1 MILVT
6 QIENWDDLKER
17 ILNEGNQCVCNYMIK
32 LLEESKILENDND
45 EYSLSG
51 FSKLKFQKSKFRF
64 FYIDKDG
71 YSTII
76 EKIQDDICKNSSE
89 FNYIPETAIEELDT
103 DILKFEREDTVNKIR
118 AINKSTI
125 DKEILSNYTLWE
137 SILNY
142 YVINNYVEGIIY
154 LSRAISSAIKHMDE
168 EKNKSGEYTYLKSL
182 QIENV
187 GNSLIYY
194 YLACLTRATA
204 ISWGE
209 EIKKA
214 LQESIKVI
222 KSLEKYEKFNNL
234 YNWMNI
240 ENLRKAYCNSR
251 MINKSLLPVSIEDC
265 MSAFRRNDMKNNGGF
280 FSLDNYLNSVLKCRF
295 SKQNQKYAPYIK
307 SPFEILYSDLINQI
321 RAGKE
326 ELRSDQESVQILCKK
341 YAENFGKMDE
351 EYIKE
356 YIEADFYDGGKY
368 IVKIKSDKKYKDSK
382 VKIAVANVRMS
393 DEDILNILNGK
404 NRDISK
410 RCQEIG
416 RILNEAIRYK
426 ADILVFPEAYIPLEY
441 LKILQSKAAKHNMVI
456 IGGTEH
462 ITHNK
467 LVYNLTA
474 TILPIKS
481 NSMSYAVPFF
491 HQKLYFSPQE
501 LKEVQKRGYKPAK
514 GQKHTLFSWGDMYFV
529 TYCCY
534 ELTSISLRHEFQ
546 GLADIVFGVEWN
558 KDTYYF
564 GNIMEALSRD
574 IYCYC
579 VQSNM
584 SEYGDS
590 RIIQPTKKDLMN
602 ILKVKGGIN
611 ASVLIGEID
620 IEELRK
626 HQNNNTPNN
635 GVYKPLPAGWD
646 LSKTNLKNK

>member
-1 MILVT
+1 M
-6 QIENWDDLKER
+6 
-17 ILNEGNQCVCNYMIK
+17 
-32 LLEESKILENDND
+32 
-45 EYSLSG
+45 
-51 FSKLKFQKSKFRF
+51 
-64 FYIDKDG
+64 
-71 YSTII
+71 
-76 EKIQDDICKNSSE
+76 
-89 FNYIPETAIEELDT
+89 
-103 DILKFEREDTVNKIR
+103 
-118 AINKSTI
+118 
-125 DKEILSNYTLWE
+125 
-137 SILNY
+137 
-142 YVINNYVEGIIY
+142 
-154 LSRAISSAIKHMDE
+154 
-168 EKNKSGEYTYLKSL
+168 
-182 QIENV
+182 
-187 GNSLIYY
+187 
-194 YLACLTRATA
+194 
-204 ISWGE
+204 
-209 EIKKA
+209 
-214 LQESIKVI
+214 
-222 KSLEKYEKFNNL
+222 
-234 YNWMNI
+234 
-240 ENLRKAYCNSR
+240 
-251 MINKSLLPVSIEDC
+251 
-265 MSAFRRNDMKNNGGF
+265 
-280 FSLDNYLNSVLKCRF
+280 
-295 SKQNQKYAPYIK
+295 
-307 SPFEILYSDLINQI
+307 YSDLINQI
-321 RAGKE
+321 RAGKG

-368 IVKIKSDKKYKDSK
+368 IVKIKSEKKYKDSK

-456 IGGTEH
+456 IGGIEH

>member
-1 MILVT
+1 
-6 QIENWDDLKER
+6 
-17 ILNEGNQCVCNYMIK
+17 
-32 LLEESKILENDND
+32 
-45 EYSLSG
+45 
-51 FSKLKFQKSKFRF
+51 
-64 FYIDKDG
+64 
-71 YSTII
+71 
-76 EKIQDDICKNSSE
+76 
-89 FNYIPETAIEELDT
+89 
-103 DILKFEREDTVNKIR
+103 
-118 AINKSTI
+118 
-125 DKEILSNYTLWE
+125 
-137 SILNY
+137 
-142 YVINNYVEGIIY
+142 
-154 LSRAISSAIKHMDE
+154 MDE
-168 EKNKSGEYTYLKSL
+168 EKNKSGEYIYLKSL

-265 MSAFRRNDMKNNGGF
+265 MSAFQRNDMKNNGGF

-321 RAGKE
+321 RAGKG

-456 IGGTEH
+456 IGGIEH